1 MSSFVYII
9 SKLYPNINVS
19 EVAFFSSTVG
29 KKNKYNTDFVS
40 YAFINA
46 LRLKPSYTLIQSK
59 YKILFQSIINN
70 KFVDNSTKA
79 RIMNNFYKA
88 QRIYFA
94 FSRQA
99 YLFKLKKAKIYDVNT
114 DLCMEPLCNFK
125 DSMLLEVYDDVTKNK
140 YLYRTS
146 DIINIICTSLS
157 NSPDFFTESL
167 FPKNPYTNIDF
178 TYAQLYNM
186 YFSIRESNYIMPTLL
201 LQFFLKNFDITTF
214 SRENECYIRDYAIKY
229 FNKNSS
235 QDDKYLYIKD
245 LLIEY
250 ANILKSIVIHSEFPR
265 DKLIE
270 TFQIYLEDFLTIHY
284 SLNPVMRS
292 SRKRKLRKDLYIFNK
307 LNPTFGRKIY
317 YKRNIV
323 TYSQAS
329 MTNPTRRNSP
339 GGLIFNDGRGDTNY
353 SHRFVDNVFVRDD
366 IEGAPTN
373 EALHQMGLS
382 SNQTIIPPLSN
393 TLPREP
399 ISPVS
404 DSPVPDSPVSDSP
417 VPDSPVSD
425 SSVPDSSV
433 PDSSVPDSSVPDS
446 SVPDSSV
453 PDSSVPDSS
462 VPGAITETFRISMD
476 RALENLRRANSLAS
490 GGTISPTNS
499 PDNSISQEPAIHIAN
514 IVIDENG
521 MGMQGDNEPASE
533 ETTNTI
539 PLTTSHEPSISSDEE

>member
-29 KKNKYNTDFVS
+29 KKNTYNTDFVS

-46 LRLKPSYTLIQSK
+46 LRLKPSYTLPRSK

-70 KFVDNSTKA
+70 KFIDNNTKA

-99 YLFKLKKAKIYDVNT
+99 YLFKLKKAKKYDVNT
-114 DLCMEPLCNFK
+114 DLCMTPLCNFK
-125 DSMLLEVYDDVTKNK
+125 DSMLLEIYDDVTKKK

-146 DIINIICTSLS
+146 DIINIICTSLT

-178 TYAQLYNM
+178 TYAQLYNI
-186 YFSIRESNYIMPTLL
+186 YFSIKESNYIMPTLL
-201 LQFFLKNFDITTF
+201 LQFFLKNFDITSF

-229 FNKNSS
+229 FNRNSS
-235 QDDKYLYIKD
+235 QDDKYYYIKD

-284 SLNPVMRS
+284 SLNPVMRT
-292 SRKRKLRKDLYIFNK
+292 SRKRKLRNTLYTFNK

-323 TYSQAS
+323 TYSRAS
-329 MTNPTRRNSP
+329 MSNPTRRNSS
-339 GGLIFNDGRGDTNY
+339 GDLIFDNGHGDTSF
-353 SHRFVDNVFVRDD
+353 SHRFVENVFVRDD
-366 IEGAPTN
+366 IDGVPTN
-373 EALHQMGLS
+373 EVLHQMGLS
-382 SNQTIIPPLSN
+382 GNQTIIPPLSN
-393 TLPREP
+393 TLLPHEP
-399 ISPVS
+399 I
-404 DSPVPDSPVSDSP
+404 
-417 VPDSPVSD
+417 SPVSD
-425 SSVPDSSV
+425 SSVPDSPV
-433 PDSSVPDSSVPDS
+433 PDSPVPDSPVPDS
-446 SVPDSSV
+446 PVPDSPV
-453 PDSSVPDSS
+453 PDSPVPDTI
-462 VPGAITETFRISMD
+462 PETFRISMD
-476 RALENLRRANSLAS
+476 RALENLRRATTRENILVS

-499 PDNSISQEPAIHIAN
+499 PDNSISQETAIHIAN
-514 IVIDENG
+514 IVIDENVTD
-521 MGMQGDNEPASE
+521 MQ
-533 ETTNTI
+533 
-539 PLTTSHEPSISSDEE
+539 

>member
-29 KKNKYNTDFVS
+29 NKNTYNTDFVS
-40 YAFINA
+40 YAFINS
-46 LRLKPSYTLIQSK
+46 LRLKPSYTLRQSK

-70 KFVDNSTKA
+70 KFVDNNTKT

-99 YLFKLKKAKIYDVNT
+99 YLFKLKKAKKYDVNT
-114 DLCMEPLCNFK
+114 DLCMTPLCNFK
-125 DSMLLEVYDDVTKNK
+125 GSMLLEIYDDVTKNK
-140 YLYRTS
+140 YTYRTS

-178 TYAQLYNM
+178 TYAQLYNI
-186 YFSIRESNYIMPTLL
+186 YFSIKESNYIMPTLL

-229 FNKNSS
+229 FNRNSS
-235 QDDKYLYIKD
+235 QDDKYYYIKD

-250 ANILKSIVIHSEFPR
+250 AKILKSIVIHSEFPR
-265 DKLIE
+265 DKIIE

-284 SLNPVMRS
+284 SLNPVMRT
-292 SRKRKLRKDLYIFNK
+292 SRKRKLRNALYIFNK

-323 TYSQAS
+323 TYSHAS
-329 MTNPTRRNSP
+329 MSNPVRRNSS
-339 GGLIFNDGRGDTNY
+339 GNLIFDNGHGDTNF
-353 SHRFVDNVFVRDD
+353 SHRFVENVFVRDD
-366 IEGAPTN
+366 IDGVPTN
-373 EALHQMGLS
+373 EVLHQMGLS
-382 SNQTIIPPLSN
+382 GNQTIIPPLSN
-393 TLPREP
+393 TLLPHEP

-404 DSPVPDSPVSDSP
+404 DSSSPDSPVSDSSSPDSPVSDSP
-417 VPDSPVSD
+417 VPDSPVPD
-425 SSVPDSSV
+425 SPVPDSPV
-433 PDSSVPDSSVPDS
+433 PDSPVPN
-446 SVPDSSV
+446 
-453 PDSSVPDSS
+453 
-462 VPGAITETFRISMD
+462 AIPETFRISMD
-476 RALENLRRANSLAS
+476 RALENLRRSTTRTNILVS

-499 PDNSISQEPAIHIAN
+499 PDNSISQETAIHIAN

-521 MGMQGDNEPASE
+521 TGMQGENGTGMQGENGTGMQGENGTGMQGENEPSSE
-533 ETTNTI
+533 
-539 PLTTSHEPSISSDEE
+539 

>member
-29 KKNKYNTDFVS
+29 KKNTYNTDFVS

-46 LRLKPSYTLIQSK
+46 LRLKPSHTLPQSK

-70 KFVDNSTKA
+70 KFVDNNTRA

-114 DLCMEPLCNFK
+114 DLCMTPLCKFK
-125 DSMLLEVYDDVTKNK
+125 GSMLLEIYDDVTKKK

-146 DIINIICTSLS
+146 DIINIICTSLT

-178 TYAQLYNM
+178 TYAQLYNI

-229 FNKNSS
+229 FNRNSS
-235 QDDKYLYIKD
+235 QDDKYYYIKD

-265 DKLIE
+265 DKIIE

-284 SLNPVMRS
+284 SLNPVMRT
-292 SRKRKLRKDLYIFNK
+292 SRKRKLRNALYTFNK

-323 TYSQAS
+323 TYSHAS
-329 MTNPTRRNSP
+329 MSNPTRRNSS
-339 GGLIFNDGRGDTNY
+339 GDLIFDNGHGDTNY
-353 SHRFVDNVFVRDD
+353 SHRFVENVFVRDD
-366 IEGAPTN
+366 NEGVPTN
-373 EALHQMGLS
+373 EVLHQMGLS
-382 SNQTIIPPLSN
+382 GNQTIIPPLSN
-393 TLPREP
+393 TLLPHEP
-399 ISPVS
+399 NLPVS
-404 DSPVPDSPVSDSP
+404 DSSSLDSPVSDASSA
-417 VPDSPVSD
+417 PDSPA
-425 SSVPDSSV
+425 PDSPA
-433 PDSSVPDSSVPDS
+433 PDSPAPDSPA
-446 SVPDSSV
+446 PN
-453 PDSSVPDSS
+453 
-462 VPGAITETFRISMD
+462 AIPETFRISMD
-476 RALENLRRANSLAS
+476 RALENLRRATTRANILVS

-521 MGMQGDNEPASE
+521 ADMQGENELAS
-533 ETTNTI
+533 
-539 PLTTSHEPSISSDEE
+539 EPSISSDEE